1 MENEMATKKLSRTA
15 IEGGRY
21 GRNKWERRYSSRE
34 ERARQRAYLDKVMKD
49 PECADEDSIVSR
61 TKVHKDFK
69 DKLGPVRRWLE
80 TQVDRP
86 WSVVRAELF
95 AKFDTR
101 TTAGRHIVYDHLL
114 TQVNETLTGWDSRGH
129 IAANQTSWHPRYPD
143 YYVDQGGILRKGAIR
158 EDRYYPVESTLLQ
171 EAGKWL
177 AGRMIGE
184 HGGKLYWFVPNE
196 GIWKATWSK
205 ELETRYYGLVEGL
218 LGLKYYSKQNSEY
231 TIQVPLLYGSIYKTT
246 ITRYG
251 LHWEYIENPAGF
263 KQRGELSPSQEKY
276 FRSFPKGMQ
285 EEILQFGNYRFNH

>member
-34 ERARQRAYLDKVMKD
+34 ERARERAYLDKVTKD
-49 PECADEDSIVSR
+49 PECADEDFIVGR
-61 TKVHKDFK
+61 TKVYKDFK
-69 DKLGPVRRWLE
+69 DRLGPVRRWLE
-80 TQVDRP
+80 SQVDRP
-86 WSVVRAELF
+86 WSAVRSELF
-95 AKFDTR
+95 EKFDTR

-114 TQVNETLTGWDSRGH
+114 SQVNDTLSGWDSRGH
-129 IAANQTSWHPRYPD
+129 IASNQTSWYPRYPD

-158 EDRYYPVESTLLQ
+158 ESNYYPVELTLLQ

-184 HGGKLYWFVPNE
+184 KGGKLHWFVPNE
-196 GIWKATWSK
+196 GIWKAEWSK
-205 ELETRYYGLVEGL
+205 EVETTYYGVVSGPLRL
-218 LGLKYYSKQNSEY
+218 QYYCKQNSAY
-231 TIQVPLLYGSIYKTT
+231 FVKIPALWYGPPTITV
-246 ITRYG
+246 TRYG
-251 LHWEYIENPAGF
+251 LHWEYVSNPAGF